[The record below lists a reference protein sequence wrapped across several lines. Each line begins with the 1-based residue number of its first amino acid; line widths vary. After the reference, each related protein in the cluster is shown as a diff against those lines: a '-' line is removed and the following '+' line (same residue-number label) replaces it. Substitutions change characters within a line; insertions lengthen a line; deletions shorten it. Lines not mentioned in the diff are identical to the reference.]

1 MLSTLTSVAIFGSTC
16 NCPLCLCWLPLG
28 CTIEDPMDDR
38 ALWLKKKVAT
48 YMSAYKFADLKKK
61 KLAKYMSAYKIA
73 ELKYMF
79 AKKFKKKK
87 VATYAD
93 LKADLKKNVA
103 TYMSAYIAADKRANA
118 KYMKLYMRKYRKQV
132 PDRVK
137 CSYIKK
143 KKN

>member
-1 MLSTLTSVAIFGSTC
+1 
-16 NCPLCLCWLPLG
+16 
-28 CTIEDPMDDR
+28 
-38 ALWLKKKVAT
+38 
-48 YMSAYKFADLKKK
+48 MSAYKLADSKKK
-61 KLAKYMSAYKIA
+61 KLAKYMSAYKLA
-73 ELKYMF
+73 DLKYML
-79 AKKFKKKK
+79 AKKLKKKK

-118 KYMKLYMRKYRKQV
+118 KYMKLYMTKYRKQV

-137 CSYIKK
+137 RSYIKK

>member
-1 MLSTLTSVAIFGSTC
+1 M
-16 NCPLCLCWLPLG
+16 
-28 CTIEDPMDDR
+28 
-38 ALWLKKKVAT
+38 KKKVAT
-48 YMSAYKFADLKKK
+48 YMSAYKLADLKKK
-61 KLAKYMSAYKIA
+61 KLAKYMSAYKLA
-73 ELKYMF
+73 DL
-79 AKKFKKKK
+79 KKKK

-137 CSYIKK
+137 RSYIKK